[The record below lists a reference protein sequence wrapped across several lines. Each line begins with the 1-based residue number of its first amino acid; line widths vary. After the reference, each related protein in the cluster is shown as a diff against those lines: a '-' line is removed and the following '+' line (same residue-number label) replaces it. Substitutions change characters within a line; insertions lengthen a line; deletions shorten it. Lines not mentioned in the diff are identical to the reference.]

1 MTKDSQ
7 THAGVIKPGQKHTK
21 TLAGTGADL
30 ESHAGVIVKFGQTH
44 TKTLADAGAD
54 LESHADVIIKPGQ
67 THTKT
72 LADASTDS
80 ESHAD
85 SNRAWTDTHKDTHRR
100 KYRLRI
106 TRRQQSS
113 LDRRTQ
119 RH

>member
-44 TKTLADAGAD
+44 TKTLADA
-54 LESHADVIIKPGQ
+54 
-67 THTKT
+67 
-72 LADASTDS
+72 STDS

-85 SNRAWTDTHKDTHRR
+85 SNQAWTDAHKDTRR
-100 KYRLRI
+100 RRCRLRI
-106 TRRQQSS
+106 TRRCNN
-113 LDRRTQ
+113 
-119 RH
+119 